1 MIHVKTARLEKAVK
15 THWEDTILKPRSL
28 DEIKPFITD
37 QQYKSLKATDKATF
51 RFWGDTENNRSI
63 WEKMNVGDLV
73 LFYGDNRFHAK
84 GYVGT
89 TFQSDELA
97 KYFWPDFNENGPWRN
112 IYTIKD
118 LTGLDILFKDVKKF
132 FKRQDGKPRQADIF
146 RGSECLTNQQ
156 VDEEF
161 LDLIEEGWSSTEDD
175 AHTRRGVP
183 REAIIPKAQ
192 IYEVTFTIDGKNM
205 IYVGQDSKCEET
217 YYGSSLVIYHFK
229 KLYGPGIFKK
239 RILKEVQ
246 HISKGEINDLE
257 TKYIKKSK
265 QRIDNLQDWFS
276 INYTGENQR
285 FFEF

>member
-1 MIHVKTARLEKAVK
+1 MIHIKTARLEGGVK

-28 DEIKPFITD
+28 DEIKHYITD
-37 QQYKSLKATDKATF
+37 QQYKSLKDSNKATF

-63 WEKMNVGDLV
+63 WEKMNVGDLI

-84 GYVGT
+84 GYVES

-97 KYFWPDFNENGPWRN
+97 KYFWPDFNERGPWRN

-118 LTGLDILFKDVKKF
+118 LTGLDVLLKDVKKF
-132 FKRQDGKPRQADIF
+132 FRRQDGQPLQANLF
-146 RGSECLTNQQ
+146 RGSVSLADEQ
-156 VDEEF
+156 VDKEF

-175 AHTRRGVP
+175 THTNRGVP

-192 IYEVTFTIDGKNM
+192 IYEVTFNIDGKNM

>member
-37 QQYKSLKATDKATF
+37 NQYQSLKATDKATF

-63 WEKMNVGDLV
+63 WEKMNVGDLI

-84 GYVGT
+84 GYVES

-97 KYFWPDFNENGPWRN
+97 KYFWPDFNENGPWQN

-118 LTGLDILFKDVKKF
+118 LTGLDVLFKDVKKF
-132 FKRQDGKPRQADIF
+132 FKRQDGQPRQADIF
-146 RGSECLTNQQ
+146 RGSECLANKQ
-156 VDEEF
+156 VDKEF
-161 LDLIEEGWSSTEDD
+161 YDLIEEGWSSTEDD
-175 AHTRRGVP
+175 THTNRGVP

-192 IYEVTFTIDGKNM
+192 IYEVTFSIDGKNM
-205 IYVGQDSKCEET
+205 IYIGQDSKCEET

-246 HISKGEINDLE
+246 HTSKGEINDLE

-265 QRIDNLQDWFS
+265 QKIDNLQDWFS

-285 FFEF
+285 YFEF

>member
-1 MIHVKTARLEKAVK
+1 MIHIKTARLEKAVK

-28 DEIKPFITD
+28 DEIKPYITD

-84 GYVGT
+84 GYVET

-175 AHTRRGVP
+175 AHTKRGVP

-276 INYTGENQR
+276 INHTGENQR

>member
-1 MIHVKTARLEKAVK
+1 MIHIKTARLEKAVK

-28 DEIKPFITD
+28 DEIKPYITD

-84 GYVGT
+84 GYVET

-175 AHTRRGVP
+175 AHTKRGVP

>member
-1 MIHVKTARLEKAVK
+1 MIHVRTARLEKAVK
-15 THWEDTILKPRSL
+15 THWEGTILKPRSL
-28 DEIKPFITD
+28 DEIRPFIND
-37 QQYKSLKATDKATF
+37 HQYQSLKDTKKATF

-63 WEKMNVGDLV
+63 WEKMNVGDLI
-73 LFYGDNRFHAK
+73 LFSGDNRFHAK
-84 GYVGT
+84 GYVESV
-89 TFQSDELA
+89 FQSDELA

-118 LTGLDILFKDVKKF
+118 LTGIDIIFKDVKKYF
-132 FKRQDGKPRQADIF
+132 RRQDGQPRQSDIF
-146 RGSECLTNQQ
+146 RRSECLTNQQ
-156 VDEEF
+156 VDKEF
-161 LDLIEEGWSSTEDD
+161 LNLIEEGWSSTEDD
-175 AHTRRGVP
+175 THTNRGVP

-192 IYEVTFTIDGKNM
+192 IYEVTFSIDGKNM
-205 IYVGQDSKCEET
+205 IYIGQDSKCEET

-246 HISKGEINDLE
+246 HTSKGEINDLE

-265 QRIDNLQDWFS
+265 QKIDNLQDWFS

-285 FFEF
+285 YFEF